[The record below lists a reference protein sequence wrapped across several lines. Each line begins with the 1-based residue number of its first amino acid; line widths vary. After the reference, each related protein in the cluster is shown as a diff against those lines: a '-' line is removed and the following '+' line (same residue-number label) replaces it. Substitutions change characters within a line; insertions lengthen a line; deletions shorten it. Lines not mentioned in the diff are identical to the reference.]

1 MNPIDIFIMNYNT
14 QRPTTDSLVQGSI
27 HYPRQTNSAFELN
40 YRHPVNIIEDEFEQR
55 TIIYPEVN
63 IVPLRQTAD
72 YPPQEMNAMRLTNP
86 DSIRLQPT
94 NTNIIGSDEA
104 TDNETDDDTDTDTDT
119 DTELVRVVTPSA
131 PRPMS
136 REQVTTTIEQIAFR
150 LSRRTSII
158 NTNNVRSN
166 IFGFARQ

>member
-1 MNPIDIFIMNYNT
+1 MNPNDIFIMNYNT

-40 YRHPVNIIEDEFEQR
+40 YRHPVNIIEDEIEQR

-63 IVPLRQTAD
+63 IVPLRQTA
-72 YPPQEMNAMRLTNP
+72 EMNAMRLTNP
-86 DSIRLQPT
+86 DSIRMPPT
-94 NTNIIGSDEA
+94 NTTIISSDEA